1 MTEVT
6 LHACTWHK
14 KHCGVIRGRLDQ
26 NGADAFKTWKINCYL
41 FLVTAA
47 TYFGIKKL
55 NENICLCIK
64 IFKHIL

>member
-1 MTEVT
+1 MT
-6 LHACTWHK
+6 LHARTWHK
-14 KHCGVIRGRLDQ
+14 KHFGVIRGRLDQ
-26 NGADAFKTWKINCYL
+26 NGADAFKTSKFNYYL

-64 IFKHIL
+64 IFKHSLNK

>member
-1 MTEVT
+1 MAEVP
-6 LHACTWHK
+6 LHARTWHK
-14 KHCGVIRGRLDQ
+14 KHFGVIRGRLDQ
-26 NGADAFKTWKINCYL
+26 NKADAFKTLKINSYL

-55 NENICLCIK
+55 DENICLFIS